1 MARSEKPLS
10 SCPLN
15 LATTLRSSVVFKQVP
30 TMEQYRCAASS
41 QSLRRC
47 LTGISPDPRVVRSD
61 GGERHG
67 TGDTVSTTHGLYS
80 GIGTCEGKVFI
91 PRSAGEARPQAF
103 LSCPECLR

>member
-30 TMEQYRCAASS
+30 TIEQYRCAASS

-47 LTGISPDPRVVRSD
+47 LVDISPDPGAARSD
-61 GGERHG
+61 DGERNG
-67 TGDTVSTTHGLYS
+67 TGDTVSTTQVLCS
-80 GIGTCEGKVFI
+80 GIGTREGKVVTL
-91 PRSAGEARPQAF
+91 RSEGEARPQA
-103 LSCPECLR
+103 LWLA